1 MSELLSTTQAA
12 KALGQTKSFID
23 KTIEL
28 AGLQPK
34 HSYAKGS
41 GMVMLY
47 ELDTLATAV
56 KERLAVMEQERQA
69 AALAAQA
76 QTPQAVSQLSLKAV
90 EDGLEQ
96 VLVKVGDVNK
106 TLVEIQNVAESS
118 GEEVTLVAEQN
129 RLTFKAVGDLAQAV
143 SASFRELH
151 QMMVTQCNL
160 LSEMRV
166 EMDQQR
172 ALDEKRRHEE
182 INNLK
187 LIFDK
192 LSVLTQP
199 IDSSVTLSPS
209 TATTVEAPVQPPPP
223 PAPVPAPPKPV
234 PPPPSPKEAAAII
247 EVITA
252 RKPPVLVASRHVKT
266 PAASAI
272 VEALANVTT
281 KTVAKANGPMM
292 KVVICGLIG
301 VQQEPIRREFGN
313 AVELHMFEVGQAN
326 AKGFATKVANAD
338 AVIILTKVMNNQ
350 LTRTISPYKDK
361 VIPVTGHTSA
371 VKMEL
376 TKLLTTRALAAA

>member
-199 IDSSVTLSPS
+199 IDSSVTLPPS
-209 TATTVEAPVQPPPP
+209 TATTVEAPVPPPP
-223 PAPVPAPPKPV
+223 PPN
-234 PPPPSPKEAAAII
+234 PKEAAAII